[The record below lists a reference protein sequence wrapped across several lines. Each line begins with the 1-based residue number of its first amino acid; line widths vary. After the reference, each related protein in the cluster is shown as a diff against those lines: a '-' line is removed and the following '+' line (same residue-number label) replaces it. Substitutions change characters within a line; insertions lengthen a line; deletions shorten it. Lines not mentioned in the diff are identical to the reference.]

1 MKIQS
6 RRRILLFQWGG
17 KAYETE
23 DYSCYCRYSDF
34 WMGILA
40 CPYSPI
46 PDTVNIT
53 EMRVYQL
60 DRGEYA
66 DDFTERVDTDT
77 VRELLTHIRARRIPS
92 LRLEGIQEDSF
103 VVEVKYWDKTMCIN
117 LGEPGGPDYVY
128 DGILR
133 PTLWMHK
140 VSGGEELLTLLAD
153 SYYNKGEG

>member
-1 MKIQS
+1 MKRKI
-6 RRRILLFQWGG
+6 I
-17 KAYETE
+17 AVIA
-23 DYSCYCRYSDF
+23 
-34 WMGILA
+34 GILIFGWA
-40 CPYSPI
+40 YWLVPYSPI

-92 LRLEGIQEDSF
+92 LRLEGIQEGSF

-133 PTLWMHK
+133 HTLWMHK
-140 VSGGEELLTLLAD
+140 VSDGEELLTLLAD
-153 SYYNKGEG
+153 SYYDKGEG

>member
-40 CPYSPI
+40 CAVFA
-46 PDTVNIT
+46 DTG
-53 EMRVYQL
+53 Y
-60 DRGEYA
+60 GEYHGNAGVSMLDMRENTA

-77 VRELLTHIRARRIPS
+77 VRELLTHIRSTPYTESAA
-92 LRLEGIQEDSF
+92 LRGYSEDSF
-103 VVEVKYWDKTMCIN
+103 VR
-117 LGEPGGPDYVY
+117 
-128 DGILR
+128 LR
-133 PTLWMHK
+133 
-140 VSGGEELLTLLAD
+140 
-153 SYYNKGEG
+153 

>member
-1 MKIQS
+1 MKRKI
-6 RRRILLFQWGG
+6 I
-17 KAYETE
+17 AVIA
-23 DYSCYCRYSDF
+23 
-34 WMGILA
+34 GILIFGWA
-40 CPYSPI
+40 YWLVPYSPI

-103 VVEVKYWDKTMCIN
+103 VVEVKYWDKTMCIK

>member
-1 MKIQS
+1 MISPSGLIQIPYANCL
-6 RRRILLFQWGG
+6 RIFGH
-17 KAYETE
+17 A
-23 DYSCYCRYSDF
+23 
-34 WMGILA
+34 
-40 CPYSPI
+40 
-46 PDTVNIT
+46 
-53 EMRVYQL
+53 VY
-60 DRGEYA
+60 G
-66 DDFTERVDTDT
+66 V
-77 VRELLTHIRARRIPS
+77 

>member
-40 CPYSPI
+40 CAVFA
-46 PDTVNIT
+46 DTGYGEYHGNAGVS
-53 EMRVYQL
+53 L

>member
-1 MKIQS
+1 MKRKI
-6 RRRILLFQWGG
+6 I
-17 KAYETE
+17 AVIA
-23 DYSCYCRYSDF
+23 
-34 WMGILA
+34 GILIFGWA
-40 CPYSPI
+40 YWLVPYSPI

-60 DRGEYA
+60 
-66 DDFTERVDTDT
+66 DT

>member
-17 KAYETE
+17 KAYET
-23 DYSCYCRYSDF
+23 
-34 WMGILA
+34 
-40 CPYSPI
+40 
-46 PDTVNIT
+46 
-53 EMRVYQL
+53 
-60 DRGEYA
+60 
-66 DDFTERVDTDT
+66 
-77 VRELLTHIRARRIPS
+77 
-92 LRLEGIQEDSF
+92 RLEGIQEDSF